1 MEYEILLNAIQE
13 IIKTSAMQAGWQAGW
28 HVFNIYFVSYEYS

>member
-13 IIKTSAMQAGWQAGW
+13 IIKTSAMQAGW